1 MPQRITI
8 QFPADRDLFFYT
20 RVWHLAEELYRTID
34 MRGMGVV
41 HDVDQVR
48 ETLRIDVHKPQ
59 DLGEVIVGDPVF
71 LRDLSRRKLAGR
83 IERQLEH
90 GIEREL
96 RRLLEF
102 HGWTE

>member
-8 QFPADRDLFFYT
+8 QFPADRDPFFYT
-20 RVWHLAEELYRTID
+20 RVWHLAEELYRAID

-59 DLGEVIVGDPVF
+59 DLGEVMQILKRSLPRHFPGGEGEIVRGEPEGD
-71 LRDLSRRKLAGR
+71 A
-83 IERQLEH
+83 
-90 GIEREL
+90 
-96 RRLLEF
+96 
-102 HGWTE
+102 